1 MVQNTEK
8 QNDLYKN
15 KYDDIYKRLLNG
27 SIIKN
32 FLDERYEKIKD
43 LSEVSMEIYHQHDG
57 KSVIDTVVLSGPN
70 KEKLRMSVR
79 YYGNKK
85 DDDNPERF
93 AEKILDFYDVKKR
106 VDSFINRH
114 TRDLIGDTKINENTY
129 FLREKLKTKFRT
141 KNSNEDLSKM
151 IENHPVH
158 EVTIKLS
165 EKIHEFLKNQKT
177 ANTVREEA
185 QKANF
190 NNARDNASKLI
201 KFGELAGMSLED
213 MTSLLREEF
222 VKMMQKE

>member
-1 MVQNTEK
+1 MTRNEWQ
-8 QNDLYKN
+8 KN
-15 KYDDIYKRLLNG
+15 NVFTDKYDDIYKRLLSG

-32 FLDERYEKIKD
+32 FLDERYEEIKD
-43 LSEVSMEIYHQHDG
+43 LSEVSMELYHQHDG
-57 KSVIDTVVLSGPN
+57 KSVIDAVVLSGPN
-70 KEKLRMSVR
+70 KEKLRMNVR

-114 TRDLIGDTKINENTY
+114 TRDLIGDNKINENVY
-129 FLREKLKTKFRT
+129 FLREKLKTKFST

-151 IENHPVH
+151 IESHPVY

-177 ANTVREEA
+177 ASTIREEA
-185 QKANF
+185 RKANF
-190 NNARDNASKLI
+190 NNARDSASKLI

-222 VKMMQKE
+222 IKMMQKE